1 MMELDIKKQLEEL
14 IKEQRERIPRLK
26 ENDSPYCPYSYEE
39 EDDRAYTKW
48 IENTKRF
55 LNIHFRNDK
64 FIEQFEN
71 LEKGVYVLTPKIQ
84 QKLLAILEAFLNHPT
99 IIEKTKINN
108 PTNGININ
116 NNMTNTNTQ
125 SQQQSQQQTID
136 ILIKS
141 LEEELSVSQL
151 KEIRQ
156 LVREE
161 NGDLEKAK
169 PKVIEKLKSFGEG
182 LISNILANI
191 ITNPSIWSQLG

>member
-1 MMELDIKKQLEEL
+1 MELDIKKQLEEL
-14 IKEQRERIPRLK
+14 IKEQRERIPKLK
-26 ENDSPYCPYSYEE
+26 EKDGLWLTYYYDGEE
-39 EDDRAYTKW
+39 YRAYTKW
-48 IENTKRF
+48 LANTKRF
-55 LNIHFRNDK
+55 LNIHFQNDK
-64 FIEQFEN
+64 FIEEFEN
-71 LEKGVYVLTPKIQ
+71 LAKGRDALCPKQ
-84 QKLLAILEAFLNHPT
+84 QEDLLATLEAFLNHPT
-99 IIEKTKINN
+99 IIEKAKNNN

-116 NNMTNTNTQ
+116 NNITNTNTQ

-136 ILIKS
+136 ILIKA

-151 KEIRQ
+151 KEIKQ

>member
-1 MMELDIKKQLEEL
+1 MELDIKKQLEEL

>member
-1 MMELDIKKQLEEL
+1 MELDIKKQLKEL

-26 ENDSPYCPYSYEE
+26 ENDGLWLTYSYDGEE
-39 EDDRAYTKW
+39 YIAYTKW
-48 IENTKRF
+48 LANTKRF
-55 LNIHFRNDK
+55 LNIHFQNDK
-64 FIEQFEN
+64 FIEEFEN
-71 LEKGVYVLTPKIQ
+71 LAKGRYALWPKQ
-84 QKLLAILEAFLNHPT
+84 QEDLLATLEAFLNHPT
-99 IIEKTKINN
+99 IIEKAKSNN

-116 NNMTNTNTQ
+116 NNITNTNTQ

-136 ILIKS
+136 ILIKA

-151 KEIRQ
+151 KEIKQ

-191 ITNPSIWSQLG
+191 ITNPSIWSQFG

>member
-1 MMELDIKKQLEEL
+1 MELDIKKQLEEL

-26 ENDSPYCPYSYEE
+26 ENDSLYCPYSYEE

-71 LEKGVYVLTPKIQ
+71 LGKGVYALTPKIQ

-116 NNMTNTNTQ
+116 NNITNTNTQ
-125 SQQQSQQQTID
+125 SQQQSQQQSID
-136 ILIKS
+136 ILIKA

-151 KEIRQ
+151 KEIKQ

>member
-1 MMELDIKKQLEEL
+1 MELDIKKQLEEL

-64 FIEQFEN
+64 FIEEFEN
-71 LEKGVYVLTPKIQ
+71 LGKGVYALTPKIQ
-84 QKLLAILEAFLNHPT
+84 QRLLAILEAFLNHPT
-99 IIEKTKINN
+99 IIEKAKSNN

-116 NNMTNTNTQ
+116 NNITNTNTQ

-136 ILIKS
+136 ILIKA

-151 KEIRQ
+151 KEIKQ

>member
-1 MMELDIKKQLEEL
+1 MELDIKKQLEEL

-116 NNMTNTNTQ
+116 NNITNTNTQ

-151 KEIRQ
+151 KEIKQ

>member
-1 MMELDIKKQLEEL
+1 MELDIKKQLEEL

-161 NGDLEKAK
+161 NSDLEKAK

>member
-1 MMELDIKKQLEEL
+1 MELDIKKQLEEL

-191 ITNPSIWSQLG
+191 ITKPRIWSQLG

>member
-1 MMELDIKKQLEEL
+1 MELDIKKQLEEL

-141 LEEELSVSQL
+141 LEEDSQ
-151 KEIRQ
+151 
-156 LVREE
+156 
-161 NGDLEKAK
+161 
-169 PKVIEKLKSFGEG
+169 
-182 LISNILANI
+182 
-191 ITNPSIWSQLG
+191 